1 MNYNKISLYFLSF
14 LLGFVIINL
23 LEFNIQKEMQENV
36 VAKLDVYKQCQHKLL
51 LRKNIYES
59 VMINPSYLMFFD
71 QEN

>member
-1 MNYNKISLYFLSF
+1 MNYNKISLNFLSF

-36 VAKLDVYKQCQHKLL
+36 VAKLDVYKQCRHKLL

-59 VMINPSYLMFFD
+59 VMINTSYLMFFD